1 MYILEDEDKNQL
13 RIKSDIISSLS
24 RGTADTPYSNLVPLV
39 LQARDK
45 ALFSLSKMS
54 RTYEL
59 VWFIEYDVYIPS
71 RVRNMAIHDRS
82 DLVVTNS
89 NEIDRESGLLPSG

>member
-1 MYILEDEDKNQL
+1 MYILEDENKNQL
-13 RIKSDIISSLS
+13 RIKSNITSSIF
-24 RGTADTPYSNLVPLV
+24 RGAADTPYSNLVPLV

-45 ALFSLSKMS
+45 ALFSLSKVS

-71 RVRNMAIHDRS
+71 RMRNIAIHDRS
-82 DLVVTNS
+82 DLVVRKS
-89 NEIDRESGLLPSG
+89 NEVDSSC